1 MLRGRVKRTVKW
13 ATLGSAL
20 IGSGYLLQK
29 NDWEM
34 STVGVVRFG
43 RAAVAVGF
51 LNDGWIQKILSGRR
65 GSSQSYVLFRFFSHQ
80 CFSQTPSRELC

>member
-1 MLRGRVKRTVKW
+1 MRMLGGRSKRLLKLG
-13 ATLGSAL
+13 AIGSAV

-43 RAAVAVGF
+43 RAAIAVCRYKCVK
-51 LNDGWIQKILSGRR
+51 NR
-65 GSSQSYVLFRFFSHQ
+65 
-80 CFSQTPSRELC
+80 CSR